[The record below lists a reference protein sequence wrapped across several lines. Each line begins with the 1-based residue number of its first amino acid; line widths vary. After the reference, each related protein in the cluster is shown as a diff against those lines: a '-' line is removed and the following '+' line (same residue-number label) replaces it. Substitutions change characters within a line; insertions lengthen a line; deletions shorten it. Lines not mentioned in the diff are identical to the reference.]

1 MVKQVTTITFQLL
14 PRVVLRLICVK
25 IPLRFPFV
33 NFFFFFHASTSMHH
47 LSSMQKAIL
56 INESTNLR
64 WSNSKTLR
72 SILRFLSLS
81 LFFPQTNTRAL
92 YTRVEGITLLTGNPG
107 YCNLPRLDST
117 CLSAVWYR
125 VGHCCNWSRNAIA
138 LLIIEIINGTRYR
151 AASQLQDR
159 INRNILVNGAKE
171 DFERLSFECY
181 EHHDTRSSSSFV
193 EF

>member
-1 MVKQVTTITFQLL
+1 MLRHQCIIYQACKKRSLL
-14 PRVVLRLICVK
+14 TNRRICADQTRK
-25 IPLRFPFV
+25 HYDP
-33 NFFFFFHASTSMHH
+33 
-47 LSSMQKAIL
+47 SSV
-56 INESTNLR
+56 
-64 WSNSKTLR
+64 
-72 SILRFLSLS
+72 FSLS

>member
-1 MVKQVTTITFQLL
+1 
-14 PRVVLRLICVK
+14 
-25 IPLRFPFV
+25 
-33 NFFFFFHASTSMHH
+33 MHH

-64 WSNSKTLR
+64 WSNSKTTTIHPPF
-72 SILRFLSLS
+72 SLSLS
-81 LFFPQTNTRAL
+81 FFPKQTHAHC
-92 YTRVEGITLLTGNPG
+92 TRVEGITLLTGNPG